1 MWRRRLV
8 LLLLL
13 LVVFIVANRQRTA
26 RRQAMIDE
34 LRLEVGGPG
43 RGRGP
48 RQPERPFP
56 SIDVYN
62 AIRPQGDAAFLT
74 FTRLTHAQ
82 FLDLLIEL
90 RPPIL
95 ANRRVRMNAP
105 DPTGQQRATKMTPE
119 NRLLMAIKFLVQGT
133 SEEALAVEFGVHPA
147 VVSED
152 LRHVIFA
159 LVTGLSYEVQWPN
172 AEQRQQLR
180 DIMGAQFVNA
190 FGTIDGTFTPTFRR
204 GGDYSGHRHAFVRSH
219 QICADALGFIVHV
232 VAAQIGARHDAYNYQ
247 RSGIEELLRAS
258 GASLLADD
266 GYEGCSQLRL
276 SASADDIP
284 DAALRD
290 IYNEQHKSRRS
301 RVEQFIG
308 LLKSLF
314 RVVAQRW
321 ERQDR
326 RFLAV
331 CVLASCML
339 YNRRK
344 RLNP

>member
-1 MWRRRLV
+1 

-26 RRQAMIDE
+26 RRRAMIE
-34 LRLEVGGPG
+34 GLRLEVGGPG

-48 RQPERPFP
+48 RHPERTFP

-82 FLDLLIEL
+82 FLDLLMEL
-90 RPPIL
+90 QPHIL
-95 ANRRVRMNAP
+95 ANRRVRMNVP
-105 DPTGQQRATKMTPE
+105 EPTGQQRTTKMTPE
-119 NRLLMAIKFLVQGT
+119 NRLLMALKFLVQGT

-190 FGTIDGTFTPTFRR
+190 FGTIDGTFTRTFRR
-204 GGDYSGHRHAFVRSH
+204 RGDYSGHRHAFVRSH
-219 QICADALGFIVHV
+219 QICADALGFIV
-232 VAAQIGARHDAYNYQ
+232 
-247 RSGIEELLRAS
+247 
-258 GASLLADD
+258 
-266 GYEGCSQLRL
+266 QL
-276 SASADDIP
+276 
-284 DAALRD
+284 
-290 IYNEQHKSRRS
+290 HKSELDTMHTTTRGQASRS
-301 RVEQFIG
+301 CCEQ
-308 LLKSLF
+308 
-314 RVVAQRW
+314 VVRLCWLMMATKAAANCVCLQLPMTFPTRHS
-321 ERQDR
+321 ET
-326 RFLAV
+326 FTTNSTKVAV
-331 CVLASCML
+331 RAWSSSSAC
-339 YNRRK
+339 
-344 RLNP
+344 